1 MPLYPLPCLLAL
13 AGGLYLYATAGWLY
27 VLLGAATL
35 LTGLAAFL
43 GWAGDGGA
51 GPVRAPIGAGGSD
64 RKTALR
70 GRARGRSC
78 GDPARVRD
86 LGRLLFRSARRTSVD
101 ANDDVRRL
109 LEEIRDTQREHLAEY
124 KRVTQRS
131 LQLQEQAV
139 ARQEQM
145 ARLYRV

>member
-1 MPLYPLPCLLAL
+1 M
-13 AGGLYLYATAGWLY
+13 
-27 VLLGAATL
+27 
-35 LTGLAAFL
+35 
-43 GWAGDGGA
+43 
-51 GPVRAPIGAGGSD
+51 
-64 RKTALR
+64 
-70 GRARGRSC
+70 
-78 GDPARVRD
+78 
-86 LGRLLFRSARRTSVD
+86 D

-145 ARLYRV
+145 ARLYRVVVSVLAVVLVAAGAFLFYLFRGLK

>member
-1 MPLYPLPCLLAL
+1 
-13 AGGLYLYATAGWLY
+13 
-27 VLLGAATL
+27 
-35 LTGLAAFL
+35 
-43 GWAGDGGA
+43 
-51 GPVRAPIGAGGSD
+51 
-64 RKTALR
+64 
-70 GRARGRSC
+70 
-78 GDPARVRD
+78 
-86 LGRLLFRSARRTSVD
+86 VD

-145 ARLYRV
+145 ARLYRVVVSVLAVVLVAAGAFLFYLFRGLK